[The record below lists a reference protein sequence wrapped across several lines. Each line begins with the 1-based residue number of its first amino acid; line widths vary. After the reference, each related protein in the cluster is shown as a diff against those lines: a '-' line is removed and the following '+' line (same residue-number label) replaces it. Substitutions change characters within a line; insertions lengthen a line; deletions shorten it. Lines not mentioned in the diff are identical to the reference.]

1 MLTLASSVTFLCS
14 LENRAA
20 PGADDGYIGI
30 VMDADGAADDGWATM
45 DADVGF
51 ATMDADNIA
60 GATTLDVG
68 GIDSSDDDLEL

>member
-1 MLTLASSVTFLCS
+1 
-14 LENRAA
+14 
-20 PGADDGYIGI
+20 
-30 VMDADGAADDGWATM
+30 M